1 MVDWLDSLAAVRA
14 AGTTAVLVTI
24 VEADGS
30 TPRSAGV
37 RMVVAPG
44 EVFGTIGGGNLEF
57 RAIEAARGLLDAP
70 ARAPWLERYALGPSL
85 GQCCGGSTILMFE
98 RLTPGDLEWVSSV
111 RERLDA
117 GLPVVLATR
126 LDRVGGRMAGMPEA
140 AREVAE
146 NLLAGGGTAPVRWP
160 ADNPQ
165 WLLEPVRPVDLRI
178 VLFGAGHVGR
188 ALAQVLGCVP
198 CAVTW
203 VDGRVEAFPDSAPAN
218 VRVVATPTPAAAVRK
233 ALPGSYFLVMTH
245 DHGLDLDLC
254 EAVLRR
260 GDFAFL
266 GLIGSATKKARFVR
280 RLAVAGL
287 ATERLVCPIGIDGIP
302 GKHPGEIAVAVAADL
317 LRRHAA
323 GSGQMECGR

>member
-1 MVDWLDSLAAVRA
+1 
-14 AGTTAVLVTI
+14 
-24 VEADGS
+24 
-30 TPRSAGV
+30 
-37 RMVVAPG
+37 
-44 EVFGTIGGGNLEF
+44 
-57 RAIEAARGLLDAP
+57 
-70 ARAPWLERYALGPSL
+70 
-85 GQCCGGSTILMFE
+85 MFE

-126 LDRVGGRMAGMPEA
+126 LDRAGGRMAGVPEA
-140 AREVAE
+140 AREIAE
-146 NLLAGGGTAPVRWP
+146 SLLAGRGTAPVRWP

-165 WLLEPVRPVDLRI
+165 LLLEPVLPADLRI

-188 ALAQVLGCVP
+188 ALVQILGCVP

-203 VDGRVEAFPDSAPAN
+203 VDERVEAFPDAVPGN
-218 VRVVATPTPAAAVRK
+218 VRVVATPVPVGVVRK
-233 ALPGSYFLVMTH
+233 AQSDSYFLVMTH

-280 RLAVAGL
+280 RLAAAGL

-323 GSGQMECGR
+323 RSGQMERSR